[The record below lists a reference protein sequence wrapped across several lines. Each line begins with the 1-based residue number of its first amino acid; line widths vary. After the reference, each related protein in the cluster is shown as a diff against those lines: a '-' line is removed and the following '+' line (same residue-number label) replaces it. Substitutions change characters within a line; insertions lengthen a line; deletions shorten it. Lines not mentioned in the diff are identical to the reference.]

1 MAVTL
6 AFISLIYYLAL
17 TIPAA
22 CVIAVM
28 TVYFVVVRF
37 TQIFMMNNTMKKYVI
52 EPSLSKE
59 K

>member
-22 CVIAVM
+22 YVIAVM